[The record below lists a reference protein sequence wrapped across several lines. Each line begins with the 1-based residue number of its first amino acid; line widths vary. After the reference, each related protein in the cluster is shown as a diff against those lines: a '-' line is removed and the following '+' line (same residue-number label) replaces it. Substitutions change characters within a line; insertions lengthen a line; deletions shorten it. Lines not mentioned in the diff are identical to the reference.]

1 LSFVFIFSGDRL
13 LISQLEIRRLFPQI
27 QSSGLAFALS
37 TDEGNGCC
45 MAFRRNQCV
54 SVLLTL
60 VVSASASGARGQA
73 TQGNPPQTAIGTI
86 RGVVSAI
93 QQEEKLPLEGIQVEL
108 KEDGGDSQRPVETV
122 TDSEGRYE
130 FRKLPSFLL
139 TADREKAEQCFV
151 SWEAGFQRVGTL
163 MGSADDHSKRHK
175 DRQTAPSAGTCPFE
189 FRQWWH
195 NAGSRPPRDCRGVS
209 TRTV

>member
-1 LSFVFIFSGDRL
+1 M
-13 LISQLEIRRLFPQI
+13 
-27 QSSGLAFALS
+27 AL
-37 TDEGNGCC
+37 
-45 MAFRRNQCV
+45 RRNQCV

-108 KEDGGDSQRPVETV
+108 KEDGGDSQRPVESV

-151 SWEAGFQRVGTL
+151 PWEAGFQRVGTL
-163 MGSADDHSKRHK
+163 MCSADEKAASKNATGSACSSADSSVKVMSSPPRGPVPKRI
-175 DRQTAPSAGTCPFE
+175 
-189 FRQWWH
+189 
-195 NAGSRPPRDCRGVS
+195 SRPTS
-209 TRTV
+209 